1 MSKQLTQRVAVKVKA
16 IWNGL
21 RFILGDDA
29 YDRYLAH
36 QHSHHDKDGLP
47 PLDRKTFFR
56 QELDKKWNSRDIQ
69 RCC

>member
-36 QHSHHDKDGLP
+36 RHSHHDNDGLP
-47 PLDRKTFFR
+47 PLDRKTFFQ